1 MFSANFRISIV
12 LRSVLGS
19 ALFGLGSVLAW
30 AIIRS
35 AVPRNNALSTAL
47 GIASGY
53 AIARLAYDYLEHVDS
68 KAIKSA

>member
-1 MFSANFRISIV
+1 MGSRNLYFLFIFC
-12 LRSVLGS
+12 SVLGS

-47 GIASGY
+47 GVATGY
-53 AIARLAYDYLEHVDS
+53 AIARLAYDYLDHVDS